1 MVCHIIFHFLLIF
14 TKIKFE
20 LNFQKVDQQ
29 ISKELQFPKQSLSYF
44 MWEQHNVT
52 LFKNPNYGYGIA
64 ISGGSDSNNKD
75 SSIYISDVVQGGPA
89 ENKLK

>member
-1 MVCHIIFHFLLIF
+1 
-14 TKIKFE
+14 
-20 LNFQKVDQQ
+20 
-29 ISKELQFPKQSLSYF
+29 

-89 ENKLK
+89 ENKLKYFFLIFNSFILNKNFNCKSIIIKHR